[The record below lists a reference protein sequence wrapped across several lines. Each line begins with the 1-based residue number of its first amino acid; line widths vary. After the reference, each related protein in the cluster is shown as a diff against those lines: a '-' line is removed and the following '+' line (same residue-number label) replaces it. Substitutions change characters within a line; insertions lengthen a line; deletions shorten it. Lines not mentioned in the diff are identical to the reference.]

1 MSNIMS
7 TSSPP
12 LSSVGEKYGPVRQVL
27 ISPSAHRV
35 KAKIYHRFQRTRRR
49 RRRSEGSLWYSIMHR
64 THSLLPRCSGSAIEE
79 AIPFRNGG
87 LVKHVLCSKFRLSR
101 LSFRGFLPRELTSSM
116 HFWKCIQPSQT
127 AFIFSAPSKDE
138 FLGFIQWSF
147 YESYFLHASPVM
159 IHFSIAS
166 RDSWSSMGNEPSKK
180 EVHHWKY
187 REGKRF
193 WAEVRM

>member
-12 LSSVGEKYGPVRQVL
+12 LSLVGEKYGPVRQVL

-127 AFIFSAPSKDE
+127 AFIFSAPFKGWIFGLYSMV
-138 FLGFIQWSF
+138 FLWIIFSSCITCDDSF
-147 YESYFLHASPVM
+147 QHC
-159 IHFSIAS
+159 I
-166 RDSWSSMGNEPSKK
+166 SWLMMLCRKWTFPK